1 MGWFVDFFKAVKLK
15 FTWITG
21 DGHDSASEQLPRW
34 KRMPFNE
41 TFRESLLCMNLSQ
54 HAKKII
60 LMRYVEL
67 VLDIKH
73 KHISVMRSYNLL
85 RLTTLLSGLVTPV
98 LFSIQNDVPN
108 SAALFWITLVTSLM
122 GSISNAWLEFFSII
136 KLHYTYLSVS
146 EGLERE
152 GWLFS
157 SLSGPYKK
165 FDTHSECWQL
175 FIKNTEKMH
184 LHGVNQY
191 MVNSQPQNRGLSGK
205 EVMRESGVWKNK
217 EPSVDSSRGSSTS
230 SASSDI
236 RKRLE
241 TTRMRRHR
249 RHDSEI
255 SQQAS
260 VSEHH
265 ASSDSEIASDPQV
278 YLRNNNRGHVVLEMG
293 DHEDQAI
300 VRTKSD

>member
-1 MGWFVDFFKAVKLK
+1 MGGCFANCLSFVKSKI
-15 FTWITG
+15 TWVLG
-21 DGHDSASEQLPRW
+21 ESHDSVSEQLPRW

-41 TFRESLLCMNLSQ
+41 TFRESLLSMNISQ

-73 KHISVMRSYNLL
+73 KHVSVMRSYNLL
-85 RLTTLLSGLVTPV
+85 RLTTLLSGIGTPV

-108 SAALFWITLVTSLM
+108 SAALFWVTLTTSLM
-122 GSISNAWLEFFSII
+122 GSISNAWIEFFSIT

-157 SLSGPYKK
+157 SLSGPYGK
-165 FDTHSECWQL
+165 FGTHSECWQL
-175 FIKNTEKMH
+175 FIMNTEKLH

-205 EVMRESGVWKNK
+205 DVMKETGVWRKKNTHASG
-217 EPSVDSSRGSSTS
+217 ETSSTTNTS
-230 SASSDI
+230 GDI
-236 RKRLE
+236 RQRF
-241 TTRMRRHR
+241 
-249 RHDSEI
+249 EI
-255 SQQAS
+255 SGMRMKRRRRQGS
-260 VSEHH
+260 HTSEENSEYCT
-265 ASSDSEIASDPQV
+265 SSDSEIASDPGV
-278 YLRNNNRGHVVLEMG
+278 YMRNNNRGHVVIEMNNHQPITRAK
-293 DHEDQAI
+293 DD
-300 VRTKSD
+300 